1 MDISEKYG
9 QLAVKVK
16 CTTVGSGCIVQPDT
30 EEFTY
35 VFTAKHCLLDTG
47 KTKADINKEDIII
60 KRFDATDSDMP
71 LKIIDYWPH
80 EDLDL
85 AIILVERIKE
95 IPDINVSSPVRH
107 KDVTIFGYPKH
118 LHNER
123 EKTQELPCKI
133 SIIHRDFF
141 EMISNIP
148 LITYDDDTSQLVKG
162 FSGSGVFYEREDNL
176 TLIGIF
182 MELKSSNGGY
192 QTLFAIDII
201 EITKMLGSLNLPDL
215 TPSCLLSFTP
225 YLEAFD
231 CFDVPIKI
239 ILDDKAK
246 QIIDLNPK
254 IIAGRL
260 GEQLFLP
267 FDRDKDIINQEMW
280 NGWIKLLTYIF
291 IDKEER
297 LDSNNYLLRNK
308 DGENLSIKFYYSDIL
323 PNLEAIIR
331 HIFTEIY
338 DNLKHNDIVV
348 VNGPK
353 HPVTHSISN
362 AKLQNIVKQ
371 IDSIKL
377 KKFSIDEPQYIKNI
391 SCMHLQKFA
400 IVLSNIE
407 ESEDFNS
414 LYANIKESIKG
425 VLDNAI

>member
-1 MDISEKYG
+1 MEISEVYG

-16 CTTVGSGCIVQPDT
+16 CTTEGSGCIVQPDT

-35 VFTAKHCLLDTG
+35 VFTAKHCLLATD

-60 KRFDATDSDMP
+60 KRFNATDSDMP
-71 LKIIDYWPH
+71 LKVIDYWPH
-80 EDLDL
+80 EVLDL
-85 AIILVERIKE
+85 AIILVEHIE
-95 IPDINVSSPVRH
+95 DLPNINVSSPVRH
-107 KDVTIFGYPKH
+107 RNATVFGYPYH
-118 LHNER
+118 LKNER

-133 SIIHRDFF
+133 SIIHHDSF
-141 EMISNIP
+141 EMISDIP
-148 LITYDDDTSQLVKG
+148 LITYDANTSQLVEG
-162 FSGSGVFYEREDNL
+162 FSGSGVFYERENNL
-176 TLIGIF
+176 TLTGIF
-182 MELKSSNGGY
+182 MELKSTSGGY

-201 EITKMLGSLNLPDL
+201 EISKMLESLNLPDL

-231 CFDVPIKI
+231 CFDVHIKMV
-239 ILDDKAK
+239 LDDTAK
-246 QIIDLNPK
+246 QIIGINPK
-254 IIAGRL
+254 IIVSML

-267 FDRDKDIINQEMW
+267 YDRDKNIINKEMW
-280 NGWIKLLTYIF
+280 NGWIKLLTYIS
-291 IDKEER
+291 IDKEEK
-297 LDSNNYLLRNK
+297 LDSYNFHLRNK
-308 DGENLSIKFYYSDIL
+308 DGENLRIKFYYSDTL

-348 VNGPK
+348 VNGPN
-353 HPVTHSISN
+353 HPATHSISN

-400 IVLSNIE
+400 YELGNIE
-407 ESEDFNS
+407 VSEDFHS